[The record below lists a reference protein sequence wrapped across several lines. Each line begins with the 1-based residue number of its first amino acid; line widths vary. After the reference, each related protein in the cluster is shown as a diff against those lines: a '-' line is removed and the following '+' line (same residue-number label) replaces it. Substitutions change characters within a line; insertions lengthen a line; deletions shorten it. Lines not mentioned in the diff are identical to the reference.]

1 MVKLYSISVLRNDTK
16 PAHEISHASDL
27 SSFPWLTRSTAQEF
41 MTFTSGKVAEGTKA
55 GLRQTIEEKGQKFH
69 VYARTEGICG
79 VIIADG
85 DYPQRVAFTLL
96 NKVLDEFLAKHPRSK
111 WAMGTPKL
119 SMPELDTYIMKYQD
133 PKQADTIMRVQQE
146 LDETKIVLHKTIDSV
161 LQRGE
166 KLDDLV
172 ARSDQLSTQSKLFA
186 RQAKKTNSC
195 GGCS

>member
-1 MVKLYSISVLRNDTK
+1 
-16 PAHEISHASDL
+16 
-27 SSFPWLTRSTAQEF
+27 

-69 VYARTEGICG
+69 AYARTEGVCG

-85 DYPQRVAFTLL
+85 DYPPRVAFTLL

-111 WAMGTPKL
+111 WGMGKPKL
-119 SMPELDTYIMKYQD
+119 PFPELDTYIMKYQD

-195 GGCS
+195 CVVM

>member
-16 PAHEISHASDL
+16 PAAEIVQASDL
-27 SSFPWLTRSTAQEF
+27 SSFPWLARSSAQEF
-41 MTFTSGKVAEGTKA
+41 MTFTSVKVAEGTKA
-55 GLRQTIEEKGQKFH
+55 GMRQTIEEKGQKFH

-96 NKVLDEFLAKHPRSK
+96 NKVLDEFLVKHPRSK

-119 SMPELDTYIMKYQD
+119 PMPELDSYILKYQD

-166 KLDDLV
+166 KLDDLLQ
-172 ARSDQLSTQSKLFA
+172 RSDELSTRSKMFA

-195 GGCS
+195 CILM

>member
-16 PAHEISHASDL
+16 PAHEVCNASDL
-27 SSFPWLTRSTAQEF
+27 SSFPWMARSAAQEF

-69 VYARTEGICG
+69 AYARTEGICG

-111 WAMGTPKL
+111 WALGTPKL
-119 SMPELDTYIMKYQD
+119 AMPELDGYIRKYQD

-146 LDETKIVLHKTIDSV
+146 LDETKIVLHKTIESV

-172 ARSDQLSTQSKLFA
+172 ARSDQLSSSSKMFA

-195 GGCS
+195 CLLM